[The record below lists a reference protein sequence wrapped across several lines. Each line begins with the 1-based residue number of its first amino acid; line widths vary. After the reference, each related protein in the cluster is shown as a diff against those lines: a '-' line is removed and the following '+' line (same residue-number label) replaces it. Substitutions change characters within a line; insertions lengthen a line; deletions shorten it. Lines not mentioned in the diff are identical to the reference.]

1 MLADMKSELEH
12 EAETEAEV
20 FEKAMCIC
28 ETGSKQL
35 SGVIDHSNS
44 EIERLTSKIEKDTA
58 TKAKLDKDVEIGE
71 KDKVDTEQALA
82 EAIAIREKEAAKF
95 AEDEKTTMF
104 SVDQLSRAIPLFAKQ
119 GAAGLLQINPRAS
132 FNLQRIVKAT
142 PYLNNQKRS
151 TLLNFMQS
159 GANGKLTP
167 AAQEIIG
174 MMEAMHD
181 EMSAD
186 LADARTTEKLAVTS
200 FNDMKES
207 KT

>member
-20 FEKAMCIC
+20 FEKAMCVC

-35 SGVIDHSNS
+35 SGVIDHSSS
-44 EIERLTSKIEKDTA
+44 EIERLTTKIEKDTA
-58 TKAKLDKDVEIGE
+58 SKAKLDKDVEIGE

-82 EAIAIREKEAAKF
+82 TAIAIREKESAKF

-132 FNLQRIVKAT
+132 FTLKKLVQVT
-142 PYLNNQKRS
+142 PYLDNQKKS
-151 TLLNFMQS
+151 
-159 GANGKLTP
+159 
-167 AAQEIIG
+167 
-174 MMEAMHD
+174 
-181 EMSAD
+181 
-186 LADARTTEKLAVTS
+186 
-200 FNDMKES
+200 
-207 KT
+207 